1 MLTIRRLSFI
11 IVALACAAPVA
22 AQTTVKQAWVR
33 GTVAQQKASGAFMQ
47 IVSTG
52 GGKLVGAASPVA
64 GLVEMHEMSMDGGVM
79 RMRPVTS
86 VELPAGK
93 VVEFK
98 PGGYH
103 VMLMDL
109 KTQLKPGATVPLTL
123 TVESPDGKREVVQVQ
138 AQIKAL
144 GAPEPSH
151 PMH

>member
-1 MLTIRRLSFI
+1 MLTIQRLSFI
-11 IVALACAAPVA
+11 IVALACATPSV

-47 IVSTG
+47 IVSASR
-52 GGKLVGAASPVA
+52 GKLVGVASPVA
-64 GLVEMHEMSMDGGVM
+64 GLVEIHEMSMDGGVM

-86 VELPAGK
+86 IELPAGK
-93 VVEFK
+93 VIELK

-123 TVESPDGKREVVQVQ
+123 TIEIQDGKREVVQVQ
-138 AQIKAL
+138 AQVKAL

-151 PMH
+151 HMH